1 MISLRVS
8 YVSDERP
15 FMASCVHPWQGP
27 PQDIITGQSLYLQ
40 AKRCGQ
46 GSQRGPEKSF
56 RVLHVHRT
64 NAQAWPTARV
74 RHGPRWRSEV
84 VARLGTCLGHEDAER
99 MAGRV
104 GEDIQR
110 LLGVVGP
117 VEQHPRAQ
125 PFRAMS
131 LALQLF
137 R

>member
-1 MISLRVS
+1 MSVPLWPVLSTHGRALRKTSSQVRA
-8 YVSDERP
+8 YTCRP
-15 FMASCVHPWQGP
+15 DGVGRGASG
-27 PQDIITGQSLYLQ
+27 GQRKVFES
-40 AKRCGQ
+40 
-46 GSQRGPEKSF
+46 
-56 RVLHVHRT
+56 LHVHRT

-104 GEDIQR
+104 GKDVER